1 MISTAKLEEAL
12 EALKGLSGE
21 AKTRSIVAVLDE
33 DHDGNINLDEIAEVS
48 SSCDN
53 LLVLT
58 LLLHYPGIRIDTHF
72 LTVGSLQCGKS
83 GAHLFN

>member
-21 AKTRSIVAVLDE
+21 AKTRSIVQVLDE

-48 SSCDN
+48 LATARLMGDSI
-53 LLVLT
+53 VMVQ
-58 LLLHYPGIRIDTHF
+58 R
-72 LTVGSLQCGKS
+72 SL
-83 GAHLFN
+83 